1 MEGGAEVVLGRQG
14 SIQRVL
20 NRVESLLLRLGSLEC
35 LLLGNQRM
43 LLAHLNRAG
52 PGVVEGGPLHGWP
65 LGRR

>member
-1 MEGGAEVVLGRQG
+1 MRWRGGAEVVLGRQG

-43 LLAHLNRAG
+43 LLRGCG
-52 PGVVEGGPLHGWP
+52 PWDAS
-65 LGRR
+65 RSW